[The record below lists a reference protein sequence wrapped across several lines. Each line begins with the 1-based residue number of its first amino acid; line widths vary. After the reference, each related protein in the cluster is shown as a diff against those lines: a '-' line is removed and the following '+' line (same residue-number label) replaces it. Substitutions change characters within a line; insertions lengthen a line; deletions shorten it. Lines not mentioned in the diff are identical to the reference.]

1 MPEETFT
8 RSMLGPQYLAHKDSS
23 PMFGFG
29 TGTRDQQEKTYISK
43 EHSAL
48 SIATRSP
55 GPAVYDKESTLG
67 RNIDHLPSLPIWGFG
82 SADRFG
88 KVSAELVKFPGPGGT
103 PENEVNLIPSIGQQ
117 FSSVKASQP
126 KYGMGSSTRDGQKRV
141 YISDKHSATAG
152 TGIVSPGPAQYTLR
166 GSIGKQDSSKTAKSS
181 PSSLMANQALP
192 SPPPRVNTPTADTSQ
207 V

>member
-82 SADRFG
+82 SADRVRAGHGPFIFD
-88 KVSAELVKFPGPGGT
+88 SA
-103 PENEVNLIPSIGQQ
+103 
-117 FSSVKASQP
+117 QP
-126 KYGMGSSTRDGQKRV
+126 HACVAACSHAV
-141 YISDKHSATAG
+141 CAHA
-152 TGIVSPGPAQYTLR
+152 
-166 GSIGKQDSSKTAKSS
+166 
-181 PSSLMANQALP
+181 
-192 SPPPRVNTPTADTSQ
+192 
-207 V
+207 

>member
-1 MPEETFT
+1 MT
-8 RSMLGPQYLAHKDSS
+8 RTVRARCAPPPVQ
-23 PMFGFG
+23 
-29 TGTRDQQEKTYISK
+29 
-43 EHSAL
+43 
-48 SIATRSP
+48 
-55 GPAVYDKESTLG
+55 
-67 RNIDHLPSLPIWGFG
+67 
-82 SADRFG
+82 FG

-166 GSIGKQDSSKTAKSS
+166 GSIGKQDSSKRAKSS